1 MAKFIYKM
9 QNILEI
15 KYKLEEQAK
24 SAYSVAKGKL
34 DEEEQLLEQITAKK
48 DHYESEL
55 RGQVY
60 ASLNVFE
67 IKRLEDAIE
76 ITKFHI
82 KAQTVAVRN
91 AKRQLELARIK
102 LNEAM
107 IDRKTHEK
115 LRENAFE
122 EFKEEVKSDEKKEV
136 DELVS
141 FKYSRTSNSEE

>member
-1 MAKFIYKM
+1 MYKM

-24 SAYSVAKGKL
+24 SAYSIASNKL
-34 DEEEQLLEQITAKK
+34 DEQEQLLAQIETKKNNYEKELREQI
-48 DHYESEL
+48 
-55 RGQVY
+55 Y

-67 IKRLEDAIE
+67 IKRLEDAVE
-76 ITKFHI
+76 VMKFHI
-82 KAQTVAVRN
+82 KVQTIAVKN
-91 AKRQLELARIK
+91 AKRQLELAKIK
-102 LNEAM
+102 LKDAM

-122 EFKEEVKSDEKKEV
+122 EFMEEVKSDEKKEV